1 MKKSVTVLKLSP
13 GKEPVI
19 SQLKPTIKA
28 FRKAISIESCG
39 MGTPCAK
46 EIEFGIYVLYNKD
59 GYIWDLPSNRRIGD
73 EIICGT
79 FFVVGIDKSYFPRS
93 LTEDEVQKYS
103 HIFARAEY
111 YSDFDIMD
119 ANLKQLERSLD
130 DYAKL

>member
-1 MKKSVTVLKLSP
+1 MKKFVTVLKISP
-13 GKEPVI
+13 GKEPMI
-19 SQLKPTIKA
+19 AKLKPTIEA
-28 FRKAISIESCG
+28 FRQAITIESCG

-46 EIEFGIYVLYNKD
+46 EMERGIYILYNKD
-59 GYIWDLPSNRRIGD
+59 GYIWDLTANRRIGD

-103 HIFARAEY
+103 HVFAKAEY

-119 ANLKQLERSLD
+119 ANMKQLERSLD